1 MVSETDGP
9 TDQNR
14 LGHISHLAMS
24 PDSKPPEPL
33 MVTVGYQADTATPIW
48 ALADA
53 MSRSAVATSGLR
65 SRRSDGTP
73 TGIGGGIAV
82 RLVGG
87 KGKCAGGLS
96 RRTKVDSA
104 RAARW

>member
-9 TDQNR
+9 TDQKR

-73 TGIGGGIAV
+73 TGIGGGIAASS
-82 RLVGG
+82 VGG
-87 KGKCAGGLS
+87 KEKCAGGFPMS
-96 RRTKVDSA
+96 TAMACSSA
-104 RAARW
+104 